1 MIDPAAHETPDHD
14 PGSAPLPREARIAL
28 AHDWLCTWRG
38 GEMVLARIAALVARE
53 ATPGS
58 LYTMFDAGKPTA
70 SPVDEWNRVTS
81 PLSRIPGGIPLR
93 RWLLPLYPWAVG
105 HLSRRLA
112 SDHAR
117 APIDLL
123 ISTSSAAIK
132 GIRTPTLPSGEPVPH
147 LCYCHSPARYV
158 WSDAVQSEYKSGGTL
173 SSLALRLY
181 APSFKRWDKRTASNV
196 THFIANSSHT
206 AALIRAAYDRDSTVI
221 HPPVRTTYFTPD
233 PSTARTDAWL
243 VVSALEPYKRVDL
256 AIRAAGLARQRLTIA
271 GAGSMRTS
279 LESLARDTA
288 PGLVTFE
295 GRVTDDRLRTLYRS
309 ARLLLFPQIEDFGI
323 IACEALSCG
332 TPVVA
337 RNAGGALDIFTH
349 PHASTP
355 IGSLFTA
362 PTPDALVEATKRAP
376 DPTPSTAAA
385 CAAAAARFS
394 ESRFDDAIRAQI
406 RAQIHTLLP

>member
-1 MIDPAAHETPDHD
+1 
-14 PGSAPLPREARIAL
+14 
-28 AHDWLCTWRG
+28 
-38 GEMVLARIAALVARE
+38 MVLARIAALVARE
-53 ATPGS
+53 ATPAS

-70 SPVDEWNRVTS
+70 SPVDQWNRIGS
-81 PLSRIPGGIPLR
+81 PLSHLPGGIPLR

-105 HLSRRLA
+105 HLSRTLA

-132 GIRTPTLPSGEPVPH
+132 GMRTPRRASGHPIPH

-158 WSDAVQSEYKSGGTL
+158 WSDAMQSEYTSGGRL

-181 APSFKRWDKRTASNV
+181 APSFKRWDKRTASHV

-206 AALIRAAYDRDSTVI
+206 AALIRAAYARDATVI
-221 HPPVRTTYFTPD
+221 HPPVRTTYFSPD
-233 PSTARTDAWL
+233 PSVPRTDTWL

-271 GAGSMRTS
+271 GNGSMRHS
-279 LESLARDTA
+279 LESLARDAA

-295 GRVTDDRLRTLYRS
+295 GRVSDERLRTLYRS

-337 RNAGGALDIFTH
+337 RNAGGARDILND
-349 PHASTP
+349 PRSATP
-355 IGSLFTA
+355 TGSLFA
-362 PTPDALVEATKRAP
+362 DPTPEALVETAKRCP
-376 DPTPSTAAA
+376 EPSPETVAA
-385 CAAAAARFS
+385 CAVSASRFS
-394 ESRFDDAIRAQI
+394 EQRFDDAFREQI
-406 RAQIHTLLP
+406 RSQLRSRLP